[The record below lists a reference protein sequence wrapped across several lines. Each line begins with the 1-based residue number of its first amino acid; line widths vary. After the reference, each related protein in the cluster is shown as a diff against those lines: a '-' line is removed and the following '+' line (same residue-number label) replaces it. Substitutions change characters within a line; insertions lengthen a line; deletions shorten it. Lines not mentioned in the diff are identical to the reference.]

1 MRQIK
6 KWQEPLYGIGGFG
19 PGFLYQIAL
28 TYLLYF
34 YRPAQALQN
43 KGALI
48 FAPAV
53 GFAAGMLVARILD
66 GLVDVPLAAW
76 TDNLKSRWG
85 RRRPL
90 MLLGMIPAAICFI
103 LLWYPPVTGA
113 NLQAGGSTVNAI
125 YIAVMSS
132 LFFFFYT
139 LMTVPYLAS
148 LSEIVKDETS
158 RVRVAS
164 WQTFFNTASYVLV
177 YVVAP
182 ILFDKFGVR
191 ATVWL
196 LLPSIVSF
204 IGPLLV
210 IKEESTLKK
219 AAKAEGQ
226 IVDPVNVD
234 VPLWQSFKMTLAN
247 RTFVTYILSLATF
260 FFGLQFFLGGVA
272 FMALDM
278 MGLSQTKL
286 GLMNAAAF
294 APIPIML
301 LIFNIIARKKGAK
314 WGFQLALLVFAAVM
328 ILFPLGWT
336 KFNLPISPL
345 YIGIIL
351 GAIGSF
357 SVGVFFTIPYAF
369 PSQIAAEEAAVT
381 GKNRAGMYFAVQG
394 LINQFVGSLAGSILA
409 LLLGWNLGVLF
420 IGPIAGVACILSFF
434 LIRPYPLGK
443 PAVKPVVKPA

>member
-6 KWQEPLYGIGGFG
+6 KWQEPIYAIGGFG
-19 PGFLYQIAL
+19 PGFLYQIGL

-48 FAPAV
+48 FAPAA

-66 GLVDVPLAAW
+66 GLVDIPIASW
-76 TDNLKSRWG
+76 TDNMKSKWG

-90 MLLGMIPAAICFI
+90 MLLGMIPAAIAFI
-103 LLWYPPVTGA
+103 LLWYPPFPV
-113 NLQAGGSTVNAI
+113 AGMTDGNAGNAI
-125 YIAVMSS
+125 YIAIMSS
-132 LFFFFYT
+132 VFFFFYT

-148 LSEIVKDETS
+148 LSELVKDENS

-182 ILFDKFGVR
+182 IMFDKFGVR
-191 ATVWL
+191 GTVWL
-196 LLPSIVSF
+196 LLPCIISF

-210 IKEESTLKK
+210 IKEESTLRKTDTGETPV
-219 AAKAEGQ
+219 AAPA
-226 IVDPVNVD
+226 DTD
-234 VPLWQSFKMTLAN
+234 VSIWQSFRMTLTN
-247 RTFVTYILSLATF
+247 RTFGIYMLSLATF
-260 FFGLQFFLGGVA
+260 FFGLQFFLGGVSY
-272 FMALDM
+272 MALDM
-278 MGLSQTKL
+278 MGLTQTQL
-286 GLMNAAAF
+286 GFMNAAAF
-294 APIPIML
+294 APVPIML
-301 LIFNIIARKKGAK
+301 LIFNFIARKKGAK
-314 WGFQLALLVFAAVM
+314 LGFQIALLVFAAVM
-328 ILFPLGWT
+328 ILYPLGWT
-336 KFNLPISPL
+336 KFSLPLSPL
-345 YIGIIL
+345 LIGIIL
-351 GAIGSF
+351 GGIGSF

-394 LINQFVGSLAGSILA
+394 LINQFVGSLAGSALA
-409 LLLGWNLGVLF
+409 LLLDWQYGVLL

-434 LIRPYPLGK
+434 FIRPYPLGK
-443 PAVKPVVKPA
+443 PSPSKA

>member
-1 MRQIK
+1 MKQIK
-6 KWQEPLYGIGGFG
+6 KWQEPIYAVGGFG

-34 YRPAQALQN
+34 YRPAQALVG
-43 KGALI
+43 KGALV
-48 FAPAV
+48 FAPAA

-66 GLVDVPLAAW
+66 GLIDIPIAAW

-90 MLLGMIPAAICFI
+90 MLLGMIPAAIAFI
-103 LLWYPPVTGA
+103 LLWYPPVSGA
-113 NLQAGGSTVNAI
+113 SLGPDGNWANAV
-125 YIAVMSS
+125 YVAVLSS

-139 LMTVPYLAS
+139 LMTVPYLAA
-148 LSEIVKDETS
+148 LSEIVKDENS

-164 WQTFFNTASYVLV
+164 WQTAFNTASYVLV

-182 ILFDKFGVR
+182 ILFDRFGVR
-191 ATVWL
+191 GAVWL

-210 IKEESTLKK
+210 IKEDSTLRTG
-219 AAKAEGQ
+219 ASEGQ
-226 IVDPVNVD
+226 SASRPRDED
-234 VPLWQSFKMTLAN
+234 VPLGKSFTMTLTN
-247 RTFVTYILSLATF
+247 RTFGIYMLSLATF
-260 FFGLQFFLGGVA
+260 FFGLQFFLGGVS

-278 MGLSQTKL
+278 MGLSPTQL

-294 APIPIML
+294 APVPIML
-301 LIFNIIARKKGAK
+301 VIFNLMARKKGAK

-328 ILFPLGWT
+328 FCFPLGWT
-336 KFNLPISPL
+336 RFKLPLSPL
-345 YIGIIL
+345 VIGIIL

-369 PSQIAAEEAAVT
+369 PSQIAAEDAQRT
-381 GKNRAGMYFAVQG
+381 GKDRAGMYFAVQG
-394 LINQFVGSLAGSILA
+394 LINQFVGSVAGAVLA
-409 LLLGWNLGVLF
+409 LLLTWKLGVVM
-420 IGPIAGVACILSFF
+420 IGPIAGLACIVSFLF
-434 LIRPYPLGK
+434 ILPYPLGRPTEVSK
-443 PAVKPVVKPA
+443 KAP